1 MASSDGMPWRPRT
14 SALDERLSMA
24 VPHIARRKRLKS
36 VTVRSPFG
44 EGHGARHRRGRQRG
58 RRSLLANTLEREG
71 FQVTRA
77 STLRQAVGTTVA
89 TVPEVLLLE
98 EAWPD
103 GDPHDAAQSISS
115 NPAVGTRTRIVLLS
129 RDTSQEAMVSAA
141 RAGVAEVL
149 ANPSTWPA
157 SSLRCTRMLRS
168 ARWHRLRTFPC
179 KAWAEVDSPP
189 DLPLRCRRWTT
200 VHGRCPCSGSARF

>member
-1 MASSDGMPWRPRT
+1 MAHVIVADGN
-14 SALDERLSMA
+14 E
-24 VPHIARRKRLKS
+24 
-36 VTVRSPFG
+36 
-44 EGHGARHRRGRQRG
+44 G

-149 ANPSTWPA
+149 GKPID
-157 SSLRCTRMLRS
+157 M
-168 ARWHRLRTFPC
+168 ARLL
-179 KAWAEVDSPP
+179 AQ
-189 DLPLRCRRWTT
+189 
-200 VHGRCPCSGSARF
+200 VHAHA